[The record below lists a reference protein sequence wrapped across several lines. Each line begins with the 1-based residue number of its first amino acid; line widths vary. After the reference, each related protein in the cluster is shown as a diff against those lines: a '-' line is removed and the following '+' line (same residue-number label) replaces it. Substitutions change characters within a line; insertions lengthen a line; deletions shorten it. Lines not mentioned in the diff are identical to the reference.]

1 MKKIFLLFVLSLSSL
16 LSFGQTKSE
25 AIAALQMSVQM
36 ANTYLPQSLGV
47 FSIDKLEIQGDD
59 YLYYATIDE
68 TQVNFDD
75 YIKQM
80 QEPQTRS
87 ALLSIAMSENEQVA
101 NIFKASGLNI
111 VFVCKGAQSQRQH
124 RIVFSAEDIGN
135 VGNDLEESYNELM
148 KMVESQLKSMLP
160 MDLGNGQILTDVYMS
175 DQYLYFDVLQDESVV
190 SIADLKAAYVIL
202 GDELEQMMVNEM
214 ACSTGPMERMMF
226 KYVVEAKVGMK
237 YIFRSATAQETVTFT
252 ITPEM
257 MNNAFKGEAEAIP
270 IQLEEEL
277 EAEIVEYKPSDEEEE
292 AIPFQ
297 LVEEKPSYN
306 GGDANEFSKWV
317 NSRLVYPEIAKNNGV
332 QGRVLLQFTIDVDGS
347 VTNVK
352 VLRGV
357 DPALDREAVRVVSM
371 SPKWK
376 PGKQRGRA
384 VTVTY
389 TFPVIFQLN

>member
-1 MKKIFLLFVLSLSSL
+1 M
-16 LSFGQTKSE
+16 
-25 AIAALQMSVQM
+25 LQMSVQM

-111 VFVCKGAQSQRQH
+111 VFVCKGAQSQRQQ

-135 VGNDLEESYNELM
+135 VGNDLEGSYNELM

-160 MDLGNGQILTDVYMS
+160 MDFGNGQILTDVYMS

-190 SIADLKAAYVIL
+190 SIADLKAAHVIL
-202 GDELEQMMVNEM
+202 GDEMEQMMANEM

-237 YIFRSATAQETVTFT
+237 YTFRSATAQETVTFT

-270 IQLEEEL
+270 IQLVEPIVDEEPIPFYL
-277 EAEIVEYKPSDEEEE
+277 VEEQPSYEEEE

-317 NSRLVYPEIAKNNGV
+317 NSQLVYPEIAKNNGV
-332 QGRVLLQFTIDVDGS
+332 QGRVTLQFTIDVDGS

-352 VLRGV
+352 VIRGV

-376 PGKQRGRA
+376 PGKQKEKPVR
-384 VTVTY
+384 VTY
-389 TFPVIFQLN
+389 TFPVIFNLR